1 MPQVETKAVA
11 SASMQLS
18 KNYSTDFFAQLKILK
33 DDERFCDVELVA
45 GVGENSSTIKAHRII
60 LSSGSSYFE
69 AMFGSDFNENKEKVV
84 KIHSIKFEI
93 LRKIIDFIYSGKID
107 IDQIDVQ
114 ELLAAAD
121 MLQIHEVVSCCAQ
134 FLCRELHPSN
144 ALGILRFAEAHN
156 CKELAESATG
166 FINAHFPEVSE
177 HDEILEISQQ
187 MLTRLISSEL
197 IRVDSEFQVFK
208 TAMRW
213 ITCEVGIRKRF
224 VFDILA
230 NVRLSLIPSRLIEN
244 EIAQCR
250 DSSLKIAL
258 RSILKDLQSK
268 RGTLVPIA
276 SNPRLAAK
284 KSIYIIGGSKREST
298 SGWTNDCI
306 FESVIKYDIFRCEW
320 VDVASM
326 EVGRIL
332 PGVATL
338 SSKIFV
344 VGGERGSQIFAN
356 GEVYDPISN
365 TWEALPAMNTPRCE
379 FGLCALGG
387 TLWVRLNKKQ
397 NPKSFSLFK
406 MTFNMSRQLVDG

>member
-1 MPQVETKAVA
+1 
-11 SASMQLS
+11 MQLS
-18 KNYSTDFFAQLKILK
+18 KNYCTDFFAQLKILK
-33 DDERFCDVELVA
+33 DDERFCDVELL
-45 GVGENSSTIKAHRII
+45 VGENTPTIKAHRII

-84 KIHSIKFEI
+84 KIHSIKFDI
-93 LRKIIDFIYSGKID
+93 LRKIIDFMYTGKID
-107 IDQIDVQ
+107 IDQVDVQ

-121 MLQIHEVVSCCAQ
+121 MLQIHEVVNCCAQ

-156 CKELAESATG
+156 CKELAESAMG

-213 ITCEVGIRKRF
+213 ITCEAGIRKRF

-268 RGTLVPIA
+268 RGTLVPIV

-387 TLWVRLNKKQ
+387 TLWVKLK
-397 NPKSFSLFK
+397 FK
-406 MTFNMSRQLVDG
+406 ER